1 MEKTGGKQSNR
12 LFLMSM
18 RHFRKTWVRFLL
30 LSGVSLCLVLFA
42 PTLHKR
48 LVGIKDCQTLPSAL
62 SSATNISRRPPTH
75 CSCKGALLKDFFKN
89 DNDTVRRRQEEYR
102 KHKARTSSSLDLL
115 LVAPA
120 NSPLQYP
127 IQGFTVVPLQ
137 RTLIPGLGV
146 YAPHRDIYKVSLVAS
161 RGLLSVEEPG
171 TDGLVEGDG
180 GNQLNITALSASG
193 LNALLGRV
201 HYTSTVYR
209 LRTGDL
215 VHFLF
220 EKHNV
225 TFPVDIWQPSVPII
239 FDLGEDIN
247 SQVTITTKTFL
258 RYFELNTMISSIRQ
272 YYKTMKIIIA
282 DDSFDPIKVNGSDIE
297 QYFMPPGQG
306 WFAGRT
312 LAVSQVTTKYFL
324 WVDDDFYFTEKTQIE
339 KLVEVMESMPE
350 LDMVSAG
357 VGRSGFSYRMT
368 YEEGQEDEGGC
379 LLRFRGPYKETV
391 PGFPQCSLSNVVIN
405 FFLARTDSVRKV
417 LFDPR
422 LKRAAHSQFFVDA
435 VGKLLIASCNHI
447 TVDHQSKRPGNEQY
461 HSFRKQSENHQ
472 NYLLYFF
479 KNHFSCINLKAD

>member
-1 MEKTGGKQSNR
+1 MALRRNFDIQFKEKVYAEEHSGEKAAKQFDIDPRRIRYWKKQKNELNAAKKTISQLAGG
-12 LFLMSM
+12 
-18 RHFRKTWVRFLL
+18 
-30 LSGVSLCLVLFA
+30 
-42 PTLHKR
+42 
-48 LVGIKDCQTLPSAL
+48 
-62 SSATNISRRPPTH
+62 
-75 CSCKGALLKDFFKN
+75 
-89 DNDTVRRRQEEYR
+89 
-102 KHKARTSSSLDLL
+102 
-115 LVAPA
+115 
-120 NSPLQYP
+120 
-127 IQGFTVVPLQ
+127 
-137 RTLIPGLGV
+137 GLGV
-146 YAPHRDIYKVSLVAS
+146 YAPDRDKYKVSLEAS

-201 HYTSTVYR
+201 HYTSMVYR
-209 LRTGDL
+209 LRMGDL

-225 TFPVDIWQPSVPII
+225 TFPVVTQQPSVPII

-258 RYFELNTMISSIRQ
+258 RYFELNTLINSIRQ

-282 DDSFDPIKVNGSDIE
+282 DDSFVPIKVNGSDVE

-324 WVDDDFYFTEKTQIE
+324 WVDDDFYFTKQTQIE

-350 LDMVSAG
+350 LDMVGAV
-357 VGRSGFSYRMT
+357 VGRNSFSFRMK
-368 YEEGQEDEGGC
+368 YEEGHEDEGGC
-379 LLRFRGPYKETV
+379 LLKFRGPYKETV

-405 FFLARTDSVRKV
+405 FFLARTDSVQKV

-422 LKRAAHSQFFVDA
+422 LKRQGHTQFFVDA

-447 TVDHQSKRPGNEQY
+447 TIDHQRKRPGSGKY
-461 HSFRKQSENHQ
+461 RSFRNHKEDDMHRF
-472 NYLLYFF
+472 LYFF
-479 KNHFSCINLKAD
+479 KSHFGCTNLF